1 MSLDNKTKDESTIAS
16 LHLFEEQQLRTVW
29 DSEQEKWYI
38 SIVDVIEVLT
48 GTDRPRKYWN
58 DLKTKL
64 KKEGSQLSEKIGQ
77 LKMQSSD
84 GKYYQTDVA
93 DTEQLFR
100 LIQSIPSP
108 KAEPFKLWLAQVA
121 AERLDE
127 LQDPELSIDRAL
139 EQYLKLGYSENWIN
153 QRLKSIEIRK
163 EVTDEWKMRGL
174 KEGLQFAT
182 LTDIITKAWSDKTT
196 KEYKVLKG
204 LKKENLRDNMTNT
217 ELILNMLAEAS
228 TKDISVATNPKD
240 FEESKIV
247 AKQGGNVANVARME
261 LEAKTGKKVV
271 SELNAKDVFKSIEQ
285 DKASKTK
292 K

>member
-1 MSLDNKTKDESTIAS
+1 MTKETAIK
-16 LHLFEEQQLRTVW
+16 LFEEKQVRTVW
-29 DSEQEKWYI
+29 DAGQEKWYI

-48 GTDRPRKYWN
+48 GTDRPRKYWS
-58 DLKTKL
+58 DLKAKL

-77 LKMQSSD
+77 LKMESSD
-84 GKYYQTDVA
+84 GKLYQTDVA

-127 LQDPELSIDRAL
+127 MQDPEVSIDRAL
-139 EQYLKLGYSENWIN
+139 EQYLKLGYSESWIN

-163 EVTDEWKMRGL
+163 SLTDEWKKRGL
-174 KEGLQFAT
+174 KEGQQFAV

-228 TKDISVATNPKD
+228 AKDISEATQPKN
-240 FEESKIV
+240 FEASKKV
-247 AKQGGNVANVARME
+247 AKEGGNVAKVARLE
-261 LEAKTGKKVV
+261 LEARTGKGVV
-271 SELNAKDVFKSIEQ
+271 SRLNAKDAL
-285 DKASKTK
+285 KALPAAKTMSDGKRRTPK